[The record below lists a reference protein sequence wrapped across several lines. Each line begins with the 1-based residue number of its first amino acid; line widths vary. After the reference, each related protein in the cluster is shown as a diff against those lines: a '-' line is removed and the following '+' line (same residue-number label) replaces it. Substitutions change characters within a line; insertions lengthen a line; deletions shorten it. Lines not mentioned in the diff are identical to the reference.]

1 MNRSCQKCR
10 LSIATEKHHLFSD
23 TESNRRKYKKLLDHP
38 LNIRYLCY
46 SCHHGHNGKVE
57 HLSEKE
63 FCEMLNIRPEGKT
76 ERFKL
81 ALGKR

>member
-1 MNRSCQKCR
+1 M
-10 LSIATEKHHLFSD
+10 SD
-23 TESNRRKYKKLLDHP
+23 TVGNRKKYKKLLDHP

-76 ERFKL
+76 EQFKIL
-81 ALGKR
+81 LGKR